1 MSTVI
6 DSRHVQKELLL
17 APSMAILG
25 MQPQE
30 VSEMTEQSLMDS
42 RHSNFSR
49 QDKPVLVA
57 GASGFVGSHIARL
70 LVQKGRKVRVML
82 RLSSKVDALN
92 GLDVEIV
99 HGDVLDPASLRAA
112 MQGCG
117 TVFYSVI
124 DPRFWLTDQTPI
136 FRNNVEGLDNAID
149 AALDCGIERFIFT
162 STMGTLGLNLVG
174 PVTEDIPFNWHDRA
188 PPYIRARL
196 EAENHLLAACRE
208 RGLPGVALCVANTY
222 GPDDYQPTP
231 HNNML
236 WQTACGQSKVTIDVS
251 QPTVDIRDVAQAAL
265 LAETYGRIGERYIIA
280 NEYVRN
286 RDFFA
291 MAAAQTGQK
300 PPTVLPYKLA
310 YAVAWIA
317 ERVLK
322 LARRKDIM
330 ATTDAIFLSNVFRE
344 MDNGKARRE
353 LGWMPRPLSETVHD
367 AVAWFRT
374 RSPDQT

>member
-1 MSTVI
+1 
-6 DSRHVQKELLL
+6 
-17 APSMAILG
+17 
-25 MQPQE
+25 
-30 VSEMTEQSLMDS
+30 MTEQTLKDRS
-42 RHSNFSR
+42 HSNVGG

-70 LVQKGRKVRVML
+70 LVQQGRKVRVMV
-82 RLSSKVDALN
+82 RSSSKVDALN
-92 GLDVEIV
+92 GLDIEIV

-112 MQGCG
+112 MLGCG

-136 FRNNVEGLDNAID
+136 FRNNIEGLDNAIN

-162 STMGTLGLNLVG
+162 STMGTLGLNPVG

-196 EAENHLLAACRE
+196 QAENHLLAACRE

-236 WQTACGQSKVTIDVS
+236 WQIASGEMKITIDVS
-251 QPTVDIRDVAQAAL
+251 QPTVDIRDAAQAAL

-280 NEYVRN
+280 NECVSN

-300 PPTVLPYKLA
+300 PPMVLPYRFA
-310 YAVAWIA
+310 YAVAWVA

-322 LARRKDIM
+322 MAGRKDIM

-344 MDNGKARRE
+344 MDHGKARRE

-367 AVAWFRT
+367 AVSWFRKRT
-374 RSPDQT
+374 QEQT